1 MLVSDGRGTLG
12 RGREGLYLTFPRIL
26 AFDPLAGIC
35 LSDRHFLF
43 LKVCVC
49 VFGICPST
57 CKHADTCISIFGL
70 APCTQQQHVICAY
83 RDTCMCTCLRVYMCT
98 LYCVQCVCVWLVSAC
113 GGWEQAVGD
122 PKLLSR
128 THPLGSVSFIFQMLK
143 IRIPKPLD
151 GLWCPYSFSWRTE
164 TDFVT
169 FEDNTLI
176 PISREQAL
184 GWAQTKDLRP
194 ALQ

>member
-1 MLVSDGRGTLG
+1 MCLG
-12 RGREGLYLTFPRIL
+12 YVPPHVNMQTHAFPYSALLPVHSSRM
-26 AFDPLAGIC
+26 
-35 LSDRHFLF
+35 
-43 LKVCVC
+43 
-49 VFGICPST
+49 
-57 CKHADTCISIFGL
+57 CI
-70 APCTQQQHVICAY
+70 HAY
-83 RDTCMCTCLRVYMCT
+83 RDTCMCTCLHVYMCT

-122 PKLLSR
+122 TKLLSR
-128 THPLGSVSFIFQMLK
+128 THPLWSVSFIFQMLK